1 MIGASSTEK
10 TKEIV
15 TYDTNKSYYLECDT
29 FSSEISKKDYNLAYK
44 VGNKLKNEIENGTNK
59 YMNIDVLPYINKYF
73 K

>member
-29 FSSEISKKDYNLAYK
+29 FSSEISKKDYNFLKDYIDY
-44 VGNKLKNEIENGTNK
+44 NKE
-59 YMNIDVLPYINKYF
+59 
-73 K
+73 